1 MHKAQETLR
10 KREDENRKIEIKK
23 RQSDYRQELL
33 EQMREADQKK
43 RMETMGD
50 VEDLKGRLEREAN
63 WIKQENKVNAE
74 KVKISKKIKDD
85 SIKLDLN

>member
-85 SIKLDLN
+85 SIRM

>member
-63 WIKQENKVNAE
+63 W
-74 KVKISKKIKDD
+74 
-85 SIKLDLN
+85 